1 MLILVA
7 KEFIPFNQGKI
18 KTRCRS
24 NNLLCSIK
32 YTRKERQASSKAFI
46 KFNVLSFP
54 ASGSLLRLL
63 TASNKTL

>member
-7 KEFIPFNQGKI
+7 KEFIPFNQGKR

-24 NNLLCSIK
+24 NNLLCLMK
-32 YTRKERQASSKAFI
+32 YTRKEIQASFKAFT
-46 KFNVLSFP
+46 KFNVLLFS

-63 TASNKTL
+63 TASKKIL

>member
-7 KEFIPFNQGKI
+7 KEIIPFNQGKR

-24 NNLLCSIK
+24 NNLLCLVK
-32 YTRKERQASSKAFI
+32 YTLKETPVSSKAFI

-54 ASGSLLRLL
+54 ALG
-63 TASNKTL
+63 